1 MQRADKFVKRLCPDL
16 SFGIICKY
24 FRLKRIKVNGKKCD
38 INYILKENDVIEI
51 YINDEFFNQISQ
63 IKKAEIKSK
72 FNINE
77 MIVFEDD
84 NILLLNKPAG
94 LLCHSA
100 ENEKAENLT
109 DIFLNYFN
117 KTSLKQKNDE
127 TINFK
132 PVLVN
137 RVDRNTSGLVIVA
150 KNYLS
155 SNLLSVIIK
164 ERLIKK
170 EYFAIVFSKEDY
182 IKNKT
187 VTSYIKY
194 PSKNQAEISE
204 NKTVDSKQIITE
216 FESICNKNNLH
227 LLKVILHTGRKHQI
241 RAHLASLGYPILG
254 DEKYGNSQI
263 NKVYHEKYQLLSSY
277 CITFDEQLNEK
288 LPSPFLNYLKGK
300 TFKCEKPAFIKK
312 YFKI

>member
-1 MQRADKFVKRLCPDL
+1 
-16 SFGIICKY
+16 
-24 FRLKRIKVNGKKCD
+24 
-38 INYILKENDVIEI
+38 
-51 YINDEFFNQISQ
+51 
-63 IKKAEIKSK
+63 
-72 FNINE
+72 
-77 MIVFEDD
+77 
-84 NILLLNKPAG
+84 
-94 LLCHSA
+94 
-100 ENEKAENLT
+100 
-109 DIFLNYFN
+109 
-117 KTSLKQKNDE
+117 
-127 TINFK
+127 
-132 PVLVN
+132 
-137 RVDRNTSGLVIVA
+137 
-150 KNYLS
+150 
-155 SNLLSVIIK
+155 
-164 ERLIKK
+164 
-170 EYFAIVFSKEDY
+170 DY

-241 RAHLASLGYPILG
+241 RAHLASLDYPILG